1 MISRNKDIDQVKK
14 LQSIFP
20 VTALLGARQTGKTTL
35 AKQLIAQHYFDLENP
50 VDLTALENPAITL
63 GKLKGTIV
71 IDEIQRRPD
80 LFPVLRYLID
90 SNPEQNYVILGS
102 ASRELIR
109 QSSETLAGRIGYHY
123 IHGFNIDEVGSEN
136 IDKLWLRGG
145 FPRSFLSQ
153 NDEASLLWRN
163 NFITTFLE
171 RDIPQFGISIPA
183 HTLRRF
189 WMMLSNYNGQII
201 NFSELSRS
209 FGISDTTVRNYI
221 ELLEGTFMIRLLRPY
236 YKNVGKRLVKSPK
249 LYFNDTGIFHSLL
262 SLNTTKQ
269 LITHN
274 KLGASWEAFSLFNCI
289 RILEL
294 GSEEVYFYSTH
305 SGAEIDL
312 FFMKNGKNW
321 GVEIKYQDSPKKTK
335 SLHACIT
342 DLELEHLWIIYPGD
356 KDYVLDSNISVNSI
370 KNIHQIRQI
379 IDEI

>member
-1 MISRNKDIDQVKK
+1 MIIRKKEIDQIKK

-63 GKLKGTIV
+63 GNLTGTIV
-71 IDEIQRRPD
+71 IDEIQRKPD

-123 IHGFNIDEVGSEN
+123 MHGFNIEEVGSEN

-153 NDEASLLWRN
+153 NDEASMLWRN

-171 RDIPQFGISIPA
+171 RDIPQLGINIPA

-189 WMMLSNYNGQII
+189 WIMLSNYNGQII

-236 YKNVGKRLVKSPK
+236 FKNVGKRLVKSPK
-249 LYFNDTGIFHSLL
+249 LYFNDTGIFHALL
-262 SLNTTKQ
+262 SLNTTNQ
-269 LITHN
+269 LIAHN
-274 KLGASWEAFSLFNCI
+274 KLGASWEAFSLFNCMQ
-289 RILEL
+289 ILKL
-294 GSEEVYFYSTH
+294 GMEEVYFYSTH
-305 SGAEIDL
+305 AGAEIDL

-321 GVEIKYQDSPKKTK
+321 GVEIKYQDAPKKAK

-342 DLELEHLWIIYPGD
+342 DLELEHVWIIYPGD
-356 KDYVLDSNISVNSI
+356 KDYNLDKNISAVSI
-370 KNIHQIRQI
+370 RNIHQIKQRT
-379 IDEI
+379 DEY